1 VRATF
6 KVKTP
11 EDMQE
16 LCALLTGIA
25 GIDKIEGDQIVFT
38 ITDVED
44 EYELGRMISDTE
56 REIEALGNRQ
66 SSTIV
71 RIY

>member
-1 VRATF
+1 
-6 KVKTP
+6 
-11 EDMQE
+11 
-16 LCALLTGIA
+16 
-25 GIDKIEGDQIVFT
+25 VFT

-66 SSTIV
+66 SPLIT
-71 RIY
+71 RIN